1 MLIPMPQHMY
11 WQSNQMEMGWKFIN
25 SLLHLRNCIIWPRN
39 RNQSSLSCVV
49 ESSDFNHLRAVSA
62 SLFYGH
68 VPMGLL
74 LIFSVACQF
83 GVQKKKI
90 YRRLFQHLDSPTI
103 SIDIYDMRS
112 CVLRVIWIENQ
123 SLKSALK
130 RISFQATHSSEN
142 DQIDCR
148 WKWVFAKF
156 GATVR
161 TKDIVAGLYCCWRPK
176 NRRKTPLLK
185 V

>member
-1 MLIPMPQHMY
+1 MPQHMY
-11 WQSNQMEMGWKFIN
+11 WQSNQMEIGWKYIN

-83 GVQKKKI
+83 GFTEEKDIPKI
-90 YRRLFQHLDSPTI
+90 VSTFRFAYNFYWYLWYEVMCVARHLNRKPIPEIGFETNFFSGDPLIRKWSDRL
-103 SIDIYDMRS
+103 
-112 CVLRVIWIENQ
+112 
-123 SLKSALK
+123 SLKMGF
-130 RISFQATHSSEN
+130 R
-142 DQIDCR
+142 QIRC
-148 WKWVFAKF
+148 
-156 GATVR
+156 
-161 TKDIVAGLYCCWRPK
+161 
-176 NRRKTPLLK
+176 NR
-185 V
+185 

>member
-1 MLIPMPQHMY
+1 MLIPMLRHMY
-11 WQSNQMEMGWKFIN
+11 WQSNQMDMGWKFIN

-49 ESSDFNHLRAVSA
+49 ESSDFNHLREVSA

-90 YRRLFQHLDSPTI
+90 YRRLFQHFDSPTI
-103 SIDIYDMRS
+103 SIDIYDMS
-112 CVLRVIWIENQ
+112 IMCVARHLNRKPIPEIGFETNFFSGDPLIRKWSDRL
-123 SLKSALK
+123 SLKMGF
-130 RISFQATHSSEN
+130 R
-142 DQIDCR
+142 QIRC
-148 WKWVFAKF
+148 
-156 GATVR
+156 
-161 TKDIVAGLYCCWRPK
+161 
-176 NRRKTPLLK
+176 NR
-185 V
+185 